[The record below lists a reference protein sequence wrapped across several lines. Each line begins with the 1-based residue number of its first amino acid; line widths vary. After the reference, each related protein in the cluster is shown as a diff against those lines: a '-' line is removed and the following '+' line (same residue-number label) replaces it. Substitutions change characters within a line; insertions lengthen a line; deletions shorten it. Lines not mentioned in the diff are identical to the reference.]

1 MAGGKSYILGLTLLS
16 LALPVRAQT
25 PQAPRGSNPTDLT
38 PGVRP
43 GDMIRVWVWREKD
56 YSGDF
61 PVDGRGT
68 VTLPVLGE
76 ISVSGHTAEQLTD
89 TLREAYRKYLNNPS
103 IDVTVLRRVV
113 VQGEVVKPGLYP
125 ADATISIGELIALA
139 GGVTP
144 NGNRS
149 RIELLRNG
157 QVLVSGL
164 GPGAVLQRSPIQSGD
179 VIVVPQKSWFSRNGQ
194 IFLYGAVSLTTAVL
208 ARLIV
213 K

>member
-1 MAGGKSYILGLTLLS
+1 MRSRSSTALGHEWWGPSSPMCTTPKTATGTGTPTSTRSRPTSRRAAMAGGKSYILGLTLLS

-89 TLREAYRKYLNNPS
+89 TLREAYRKDLKSTRLNS
-103 IDVTVLRRVV
+103 SHEWI
-113 VQGEVVKPGLYP
+113 
-125 ADATISIGELIALA
+125 
-139 GGVTP
+139 
-144 NGNRS
+144 
-149 RIELLRNG
+149 
-157 QVLVSGL
+157 
-164 GPGAVLQRSPIQSGD
+164 
-179 VIVVPQKSWFSRNGQ
+179 
-194 IFLYGAVSLTTAVL
+194 
-208 ARLIV
+208 
-213 K
+213 